1 MSNIALLLTEGMI
14 CLSMIIIIY
23 KLYKIEGLYS
33 YAIILFILSNI
44 MSLKIITINNFDINL
59 GIIPF
64 VTVFTIFNII
74 IQKKGPDE
82 IKKLILTLILTSL
95 IGYIILYLTSL
106 LDSSSI
112 KLFTNESYN
121 NIFNGSQ
128 RLYFASIVTMF
139 YSSLI
144 NYKLYYYLKKIK
156 NMILVSNLFST
167 IIIQFLSSI
176 IFPILAYTFIKEP
189 IDIIKIIII
198 RYMLSLIVS
207 IVGTIPIYI
216 TNKMNNK

>member
-1 MSNIALLLTEGMI
+1 MLIV
-14 CLSMIIIIY
+14 IY
-23 KLYKIEGLYS
+23 KLYVIEGLYS
-33 YAIILFILSNI
+33 YSIILFILSNI

-64 VTVFTIFNII
+64 VTIFIICNII
-74 IQKKGPDE
+74 IQKKGPNE
-82 IKKLILTLILTSL
+82 VKKLILTLILTSL
-95 IGYIILYLTSL
+95 ISYIILYLIGLTTS
-106 LDSSSI
+106 SPI

-121 NIFNGSQ
+121 NIFKNSE

-156 NMILVSNLFST
+156 NMIWVSNLFST
-167 IIIQFLSSI
+167 IIIQFIASI
-176 IFPILAYTFIKEP
+176 FFPVLAYAFIKEP

-198 RYMLSLIVS
+198 RYMLSIIIS

-216 TNKMNNK
+216 ANKINKEV